1 VTACF
6 RRPFPGCWHTPRSGS
21 GGDGAVAPAA
31 EGHTQRPEGWKKDE
45 TDRELDTIL
54 QQIYSDQ
61 CGSDSIEERT
71 GPPSAFFAAAVK
83 VLPRAKDDRTRA
95 KRWRDAHDKQ
105 VPGEGEPL
113 ERLPRAGVRVL
124 RPGTIACRCTLT
136 YKRLR

>member
-1 VTACF
+1 MTACF

-95 KRWRDAHDKQ
+95 KRWRDAHDRGYLVRANRSYDYHGPVIVFSGQ
-105 VPGEGEPL
+105 EPS
-113 ERLPRAGVRVL
+113 PAGA
-124 RPGTIACRCTLT
+124 P
-136 YKRLR
+136 